1 MSLDNMTPDQF
12 DNFKREVKDFASS
25 DAIEELLIRLE
36 NKFTQDWKDSA
47 PSETDKR
54 VYSYMMVRAVDALR
68 NEIKSVALGDA
79 VNAWNRERKT
89 KAV

>member
-1 MSLDNMTPDQF
+1 MTPSEKQEF
-12 DNFKREVKDFASS
+12 IRQVQEFAGS
-25 DAIEELLIRLE
+25 DAVEHLLLLLE
-36 NKFTQDWKDSA
+36 QKFTQDWKESA

-79 VNAWNRERKT
+79 VNAWNRQQKS
-89 KAV
+89 KIV

>member
-1 MSLDNMTPDQF
+1 MTPSDKQEF
-12 DNFKREVKDFASS
+12 IRQVQEFASS
-25 DAIEELLIRLE
+25 DATEELLNRLE
-36 NKFTQDWKDSA
+36 QKFTQDWKDSA

-79 VNAWNRERKT
+79 VSAWNRQQKS
-89 KAV
+89 KIV

>member
-12 DNFKREVKDFASS
+12 ENFKREVKDFASS

-54 VYSYMMVRAVDALR
+54 VYSYMMVRAVESLR
-68 NEIKSVALGDA
+68 NEIKSIALGDA
-79 VNAWNRERKT
+79 VNAWNRDRKS
-89 KAV
+89 KIL

>member
-1 MSLDNMTPDQF
+1 MTLAESEE
-12 DNFKREVKDFASS
+12 FKRQVKEFAAS
-25 DAIEELLIRLE
+25 DAIEELLNILE

-68 NEIKSVALGDA
+68 NEIKSIALGDA
-79 VNAWNRERKT
+79 VNAWNRERKS